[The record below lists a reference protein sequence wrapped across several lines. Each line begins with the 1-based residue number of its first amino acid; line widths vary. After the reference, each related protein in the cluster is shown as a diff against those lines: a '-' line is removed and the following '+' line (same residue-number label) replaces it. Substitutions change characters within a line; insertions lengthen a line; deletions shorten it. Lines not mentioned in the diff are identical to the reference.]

1 MKTAIVTG
9 AYGVIGTEISRDM
22 VVAGYQTAI
31 VGRNIKKLEKLKDT
45 LLSEF
50 DGASVEVLPIDL
62 SRKDAIFEVARNF
75 DYPLAVLINNAA
87 TTPPGREENED
98 GIELQWATNVLGYYW
113 MIRAFEANLRKAKNG
128 RIVNVASYWAGGLDL
143 EDPEFK
149 QRPYNNNAAYRQS
162 KQADRMLAYG
172 FAEEFGDDIAVNA
185 CHPGDANSKLSNNLG
200 FGGSESAAQ
209 SAATPLFL
217 ALHKDAAGITGGYFA
232 YSRQA
237 NCQFKNDASMIS
249 ELMQLCSKY

>member
-1 MKTAIVTG
+1 
-9 AYGVIGTEISRDM
+9 M
-22 VVAGYQTAI
+22 VEAGYETTI
-31 VGRNIKKLEKLKDT
+31 VGRDIKKLEKLKNR

-50 DGASVEVLPIDL
+50 EGAVIEALAIDL
-62 SRKDAIFEVARNF
+62 SRKDAIFELARNF
-75 DYPLAVLINNAA
+75 DNPLKVLINNAA

-113 MIRAFEANLRKAKNG
+113 MIGAFEANLRKAKNA
-128 RIVNVASYWAGGLDL
+128 RIVNVASYWAGGLNL

-172 FAEEFGDDIAVNA
+172 FAEELGDDISVNA

-200 FGGSESAAQ
+200 FGGSESAVQ
-209 SAATPLFL
+209 SAETPLFL
-217 ALHKDAAGITGGYFA
+217 ALNQNARGITGQYFA
-232 YSRQA
+232 YNRQVG
-237 NCQFKNDASMIS
+237 CQFQNDTLAIS
-249 ELMQLCSKY
+249 QLLRLCTRY